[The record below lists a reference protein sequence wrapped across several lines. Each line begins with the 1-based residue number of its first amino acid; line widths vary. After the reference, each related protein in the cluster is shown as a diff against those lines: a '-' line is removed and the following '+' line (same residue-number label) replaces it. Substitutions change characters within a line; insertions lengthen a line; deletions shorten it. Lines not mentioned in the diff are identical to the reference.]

1 MSATHKFG
9 VGVDS
14 PLTLR
19 DQGKPGQEA
28 RVTSVY
34 LMQDWARG
42 RARGWAQ
49 HLSEASFPSPDAM
62 RCSFLRN
69 GLGDRAAILG
79 VFKRVRLDG

>member
-1 MSATHKFG
+1 M
-9 VGVDS
+9 
-14 PLTLR
+14 
-19 DQGKPGQEA
+19 QEA

-49 HLSEASFPSPDAM
+49 HRSEAWFPSPDAM
-62 RCSFLRN
+62 WCSFFGN

-79 VFKRVRLDG
+79 VFKPVRLQGQALRSLIHA

>member
-1 MSATHKFG
+1 MFTTHKFG

-19 DQGKPGQEA
+19 DQGKP
-28 RVTSVY
+28 VTSVY
-34 LMQDWARG
+34 LVQDWARG

-49 HLSEASFPSPDAM
+49 HLSEAWFSPDEM
-62 RCSFLRN
+62 WCSFLRN

-79 VFKRVRLDG
+79 VFKPVRLDG

>member
-1 MSATHKFG
+1 VFATHKFG

-14 PLTLR
+14 PLTSC

-34 LMQDWARG
+34 LVQDWARD

-49 HLSEASFPSPDAM
+49 HLSEAWFPSPDEM
-62 RCSFLRN
+62 WCSFLRN

-79 VFKRVRLDG
+79 VFKPVRLDG